1 MLKLFLRFG
10 GKKNPKQIIAF
21 LANPLSL
28 LEIALTGRMAL
39 EPEFPYGLWFN
50 SLKHI
55 KPKTLYHFLPAQ
67 SLRLLSL

>member
-1 MLKLFLRFG
+1 MLKLFLCFG

-39 EPEFPYGLWFN
+39 EPEFPYGFVVQF
-50 SLKHI
+50 S
-55 KPKTLYHFLPAQ
+55 
-67 SLRLLSL
+67 